1 MREEGSPA
9 LPKMGHSI
17 GSFSAFKHLSHRVSP
32 SFNSFSLPQAHRGA
46 SLGSPRALINA
57 NLIWSIDVFSQK
69 CEVGGGTPRG
79 TRTLMTTRPRDFKSH
94 ASTYSATGACLSPPG
109 ACLGVRGRITKVA
122 RSPPSS
128 G

>member
-17 GSFSAFKHLSHRVSP
+17 GSFSAFKHLSQRVSP
-32 SFNSFSLPQAHRGA
+32 SFNSSSVPQAHRGA

-69 CEVGGGTPRG
+69 CEGKWYPERGSNPHDHKAGG
-79 TRTLMTTRPRDFKSH
+79 F
-94 ASTYSATGACLSPPG
+94 
-109 ACLGVRGRITKVA
+109 
-122 RSPPSS
+122 
-128 G
+128 